1 MLRFFSLTPA
11 WIALIAFFAPAV
23 ASAQGIPVGF
33 SWRLDPDAMVMVIEA
48 DDQLDDLSV
57 ELRADGRSADSWTRG
72 SLGTGGVW
80 ELSTDRPTRTTDYE
94 ITIEATYADEPGAL
108 VYEFTAEIYP
118 PLEFEVVDGSFDP
131 DARRFTMTMNQP
143 ADHVQVNVRGDDGSM
158 LAERIVSFDGEAPG
172 TPLEISW
179 TSGPGNILT
188 IDVRAE
194 STTGAW
200 SSTQF
205 IPWQVEFEAVH
216 VNFASGSAE
225 IPAEDAPV
233 LEARLREIQQTVD
246 RVREWVDCKLYI
258 AGYTD
263 TVGGSA
269 DNQRLSEARARSLG
283 AFLIEQGLDLP
294 VYYQGFGESGL
305 AVQTDDNVDEPENRR
320 ALFILSTRSPPT
332 SSQVPRSNWSSLR

>member
-1 MLRFFSLTPA
+1 MERHPLLVATIVALSSLV
-11 WIALIAFFAPAV
+11 V
-23 ASAQGIPVGF
+23 ASSSFSQGIPVGF
-33 SWRLDPDAMVMVIEA
+33 SWRLDPDAMVMVVEA
-48 DDQLDDLSV
+48 DDELEDLSV
-57 ELRADGRSADSWTRG
+57 SLRADGRTAGSWSRAV
-72 SLGTGGVW
+72 LGTGGVW
-80 ELSTDRPTRTTDYE
+80 ELDVSRPDRTTAYE
-94 ITIEATYADEPGAL
+94 ITIEAVYADEPGTL
-108 VYEFTAEIYP
+108 VYAFTAEIYP
-118 PLEFEVVDGSFDP
+118 PLEFDVVDGSFDP

-143 ADHVQVNVRGDDGSM
+143 AGHVQVNVRGDDGSM
-158 LAERIVSFDGEAPG
+158 LAERIVEFDGDAPG
-172 TPLEISW
+172 TPLDIAW
-179 TSGPGNILT
+179 TSRPGNILT

-200 SSTQF
+200 SSMQF

-263 TVGGSA
+263 TVGGSS

-283 AFLIEQGLDLP
+283 EFLLDAGLELP
-294 VYYQGFGESGL
+294 VFYQGFGESGL
-305 AVQTDDNVDEPENRR
+305 AVQTEDNVDEPENRR
-320 ALFILSTRSPPT
+320 AVFILSTRSPPT